1 MLNRLLVTL
10 VTALMLTSLL
20 VTLFTVSGEHI
31 SFFSMMLLAFVI
43 IPLNALLPTTLS
55 GIVFYRQVKR
65 IRRKSVT
72 RKQQVRIAVR
82 LVLICEAIFTVSALA
97 DLVISGHFH
106 GFWAYYKRNFIGW
119 DLILLLNGLLI
130 PLLFFHKRL
139 FTPFRLRLPWTS

>member
-1 MLNRLLVTL
+1 MFNRLLVTL
-10 VTALMLTSLL
+10 VAALMLTSLL

-72 RKQQVRIAVR
+72 RKHQVRIAVR
-82 LVLICEAIFTVSALA
+82 LILICEAIFTVWALA
-97 DLVISGHFH
+97 YLLISGHFH
-106 GFWAYYKRNFIGW
+106 GFWTYYKRNFIGW
-119 DLILLLNGLLI
+119 NLILLLNGLLI

-139 FTPFRLRLPWTS
+139 FIPFRLKLPWTS